1 MELSGVTSP
10 TVLKASRL
18 ANQRCVIRFSTGTK
32 PNSGITYPK
41 AGIRLLMGNDKKEC
55 TIRYVSR
62 ANHDG
67 TTRFE
72 SGSVDTI
79 CFDDVDVENISYL
92 WICPEEGEWDLQS
105 VVLED
110 SPSKTFVNE
119 VVIGTDATPCA
130 LLTPYEPLVYD
141 EKVYK
146 GGMED
151 YDKMKRRLL
160 NTDFYLT
167 VFGTALTY
175 ATTSDVEVT
184 KAFLEGGTLGIL
196 YVFMLEKQIDFMG
209 SVEKALLFPLVS
221 GPVRLLL
228 ISYLSVSSV
237 GFSEQRLLAPFALGF
252 FMYKLAVIVAG
263 VSKS

>member
-1 MELSGVTSP
+1 MELSGVTTPS
-10 TVLKASRL
+10 VLKASRL
-18 ANQRCVIRFSTGTK
+18 ANQRCVIRFTTGTR
-32 PNSGITYPK
+32 PDSGITYPN
-41 AGIRLLMGNDKKEC
+41 AGVRLLMGNDRKEC
-55 TIRYVSR
+55 AIRYVSR

-72 SGSVDTI
+72 SGGVDVV
-79 CFDDVDVENISYL
+79 CFDDVDLENISYL
-92 WICPEEGEWDLQS
+92 WISPEEGEWDLHS
-105 VVLED
+105 VVLEGE
-110 SPSKTFVNE
+110 SSKKFVNE
-119 VVIGTDATPCA
+119 AVIGTDAVPCA
-130 LLTPYEPLVYD
+130 VLEPYESGSYD
-141 EKVYK
+141 EGVYIA
-146 GGMED
+146 GMED

-175 ATTSDVEVT
+175 AATSDVEVA
-184 KAFLEGGTLGIL
+184 KAFLEGGALGIL

-252 FMYKLAVIVAG
+252 FMYKLAVIVTG
-263 VSKS
+263 VSK